1 MEYINNCNNRV
12 ALYCD
17 DPMTQDMSGR
27 HIDCT
32 LNQLG
37 PGQCAVTRFDLT
49 TRRHES
55 FQGSLQAS
63 HDALQAE
70 LGQAAP
76 ECPSTQ
82 VEEPDGLTEAPELGD
97 VLNWIEAEI
106 KLEAKAKATAKT
118 EIVDGFL
125 AQMAGTPEG
134 ATEQPETEGT
144 GVQDEAKPEEDENA
158 FPGLAPALRHIAA
171 RYPKFFEASRRE
183 SDFSGIAVPTGW
195 IPYLEDALGILEC
208 SGISVSVTA
217 FRLHLGAL
225 HVYSSRYETAS
236 LSVNLLDSL
245 LAVTREVCPICGKR
259 VPDEEICRNIE
270 DGPGFCRA
278 CLKDG
283 KLALSSPIT
292 GEEGAD
298 MGDMGI

>member
-1 MEYINNCNNRV
+1 M
-12 ALYCD
+12 
-17 DPMTQDMSGR
+17 
-27 HIDCT
+27 
-32 LNQLG
+32 
-37 PGQCAVTRFDLT
+37 
-49 TRRHES
+49 
-55 FQGSLQAS
+55 
-63 HDALQAE
+63 
-70 LGQAAP
+70 
-76 ECPSTQ
+76 
-82 VEEPDGLTEAPELGD
+82 
-97 VLNWIEAEI
+97 
-106 KLEAKAKATAKT
+106 
-118 EIVDGFL
+118 
-125 AQMAGTPEG
+125 
-134 ATEQPETEGT
+134 
-144 GVQDEAKPEEDENA
+144 
-158 FPGLAPALRHIAA
+158 
-171 RYPKFFEASRRE
+171 
-183 SDFSGIAVPTGW
+183 PTGW
-195 IPYLEDALGILEC
+195 IPYLEDALEIMERC
-208 SGISVSVTA
+208 KISVSVTA

>member
-1 MEYINNCNNRV
+1 M
-12 ALYCD
+12 
-17 DPMTQDMSGR
+17 
-27 HIDCT
+27 
-32 LNQLG
+32 QLG
-37 PGQCAVTRFDLT
+37 ITRFDLT

-70 LGQAAP
+70 LGQVAP
-76 ECPSTQ
+76 ERSSAQ
-82 VEEPDGLTEAPELGD
+82 VEEPDGLTDAPELGD

-106 KLEAKAKATAKT
+106 KLEAKAKATAQKET
-118 EIVDGFL
+118 VDGFL
-125 AQMAGTPEG
+125 TQMAGSPEEG
-134 ATEQPETEGT
+134 NTEQPETESA

-183 SDFSGIAVPTGW
+183 SDFSRLAVPTGW

-236 LSVNLLDSL
+236 LAVNILDSL

-259 VPDEEICRNIE
+259 VPDGETCRNIE

-283 KLALSSPIT
+283 KLALSSPMQ

-298 MGDMGI
+298 MGDMGL